1 MFESFIQW
9 LPHHRLDPNNRPLL
23 AEQATRVTKVPCDR
37 HFSRQFLRTL
47 HLSASDPRDK
57 IFGILGISTF
67 RGIGI
72 VPEYTKSTEEVLLN
86 ATVTLLREATL
97 SLYYFMPLQP
107 SRARQGLEI
116 VSGRPSWVP
125 DLLLAR
131 APYVGER
138 NSFPSDKS
146 STYCLPDEVLDAG
159 FGGFSVST
167 LDRMCSVLPFIP
179 ASFSFDLRKL
189 CAPGI
194 LIGTIVETSGELLSH
209 LGDVYSTFDQAQ
221 IIRHVY
227 ASVIEPH
234 GIAIESLLRLLNY
247 RRKEGSE
254 GTAFLTSIKNFNAY
268 LHQADIPKTELA
280 ELMDLVKNMVSLAR
294 DRIVFVTNNNKIGLA
309 YHPES
314 MHGIRSGD
322 VVAGLFG
329 INFPFILRPTDGGLY
344 QMINVARVHGL
355 GWGHDFLGNQSRFGV
370 SANFHMPHVED
381 TQRKHRRSGRQSV
394 SGITWKDYE
403 HHGMREFV
411 IV

>member
-9 LPHHRLDPNNRPLL
+9 LPHHRLDPRKRPLL
-23 AEQATRVTKVPCDR
+23 AKQATQITKVPCDK

-47 HLSASDPRDK
+47 HLLASDPRDK
-57 IFGILGISTF
+57 IFGILGISNF
-67 RGIGI
+67 RGTCI
-72 VPEYTKSTEEVLLN
+72 VPDYTKSTEEVLLN
-86 ATVTLLREATL
+86 ATITLIRENTL
-97 SLYYFMPLQP
+97 ALYYFMPLQP
-107 SRARQGLEI
+107 SRARQGLET

-209 LGDVYSTFDQAQ
+209 LGDVYSTSDQAQ

-254 GTAFLTSIKNFNAY
+254 GTAFLTSIKNFNTY
-268 LHQADIPKTELA
+268 LHQANIPKTELA

-329 INFPFILRPTDGGLY
+329 INFPFILRLTDGGLY

>member
-9 LPHHRLDPNNRPLL
+9 LPHHRLDPRKRPLL
-23 AEQATRVTKVPCDR
+23 AKQATQITKVPYDK

-57 IFGILGISTF
+57 IFGILGISNF
-67 RGIGI
+67 RGTCI
-72 VPEYTKSTEEVLLN
+72 VPDYTKSTEEVLLN
-86 ATVTLLREATL
+86 ATITLIREDTL
-97 SLYYFMPLQP
+97 ALYYFMPLQP
-107 SRARQGLEI
+107 SRARQGLET

-131 APYVGER
+131 APYLSRR
-138 NSFPSDKS
+138 NPFSSDKS
-146 STYCLPDEVLDAG
+146 YACCLPDEVLDAEIG
-159 FGGFSVST
+159 NISVSA
-167 LDRMCSVLPFIP
+167 LDRMCSVLPFVP

-189 CAPGI
+189 YAPGI

-209 LGDVYSTFDQAQ
+209 LGDVNSTSDQAQ

-227 ASVIEPH
+227 TSVVEPH
-234 GIAIESLLRLLNY
+234 GIAIESLLRLLNH
-247 RRKEGSE
+247 RRNEGFESP
-254 GTAFLTSIKNFNAY
+254 AFLTSIINFNAY
-268 LHQADIPKTELA
+268 LHQAEIPKTELA
-280 ELMDLVKNMVSLAR
+280 ESMDLVKHMVSLAT

-309 YHPES
+309 YHPEP

-355 GWGHDFLGNQSRFGV
+355 EWGHDFLGNQS
-370 SANFHMPHVED
+370 SLAHPSDFHMPNVED
-381 TQRKHRRSGRQSV
+381 TQRKHRRSGRQSC
-394 SGITWKDYE
+394 SDITWKDYE